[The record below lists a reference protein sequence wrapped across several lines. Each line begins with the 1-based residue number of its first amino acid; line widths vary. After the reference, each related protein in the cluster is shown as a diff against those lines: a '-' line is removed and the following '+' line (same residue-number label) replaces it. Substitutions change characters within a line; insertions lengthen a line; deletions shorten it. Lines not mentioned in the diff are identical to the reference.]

1 MKLPASHPLRLRIIK
16 NATTTPSR
24 QFTSTSPKLNT
35 NNNPPQNDTKTNRP
49 FNLDAYLQTATKTLA
64 SHPPKLLH
72 DTLSP
77 TPSHL
82 LTLALVD
89 HLPPTPSFT
98 SPSPQGPGSFTCYP
112 PPPPTTPLPQG
123 HHLVYFPIQVP
134 PSRLLPDGTD
144 PDHGPGWP
152 FVRRMWAG
160 GSVAFARGWDA
171 ALRLDGRR
179 AVCVE
184 TVGVPVGRGDK
195 VFVEVR
201 RRYGVGEGVVEGR
214 GVVVDELRRL
224 VFMREKG
231 GGRRGEGRKVRGMFF
246 LVSSPAAPSFSFTL
260 RPDATLLFHF
270 SALSYN
276 AHAIHLNPEYAR
288 VQEGYRGLL
297 VHGPLTLVLML
308 SALRFSQ
315 TQDPKLQT
323 WVESIDY
330 RNLAPLYVDEE
341 LKVCLREMG
350 QGTIATPRERRWQVW
365 IEGPDGELAVKG
377 TATTVTTTTRD

>member
-1 MKLPASHPLRLRIIK
+1 MR
-16 NATTTPSR
+16 
-24 QFTSTSPKLNT
+24 
-35 NNNPPQNDTKTNRP
+35 NPRRP
-49 FNLDAYLQTATKTLA
+49 
-64 SHPPKLLH
+64 PPKLLH

-82 LTLALVD
+82 LTLALAD
-89 HLPPTPSFT
+89 HLPPSL
-98 SPSPQGPGSFTCYP
+98 SPSPTTPSHVGPLASYP

-134 PSRLLPDGTD
+134 PSRLQPDGTD
-144 PDHGPGWP
+144 PDHGPGAP

-160 GSVAFARGWDA
+160 GSVVFSRGWERV
-171 ALRLDGRR
+171 LRLDGRR

-184 TVGVPVGRGDK
+184 TVGAPVLRADK
-195 VFVEVR
+195 VLVEVR
-201 RRYGVGEGVVEGR
+201 RRYGEGVEEEV
-214 GVVVDELRRL
+214 RRL
-224 VFMREKG
+224 VFMREREAWEAGEAGKG
-231 GGRRGEGRKVRGMFF
+231 RSVRA
-246 LVSSPAAPSFSFTL
+246 PQNPSFSFTL

-288 VQEGYRGLL
+288 AQEGYRGLL

-308 SALRFSQ
+308 SALRHFSK
-315 TQDPKLQT
+315 TQDT

-341 LKVCLREMG
+341 LKVCAREIESSAATTP
-350 QGTIATPRERRWQVW
+350 GTKRWQVW
-365 IEGPDGELAVKG
+365 IEGPDGGLAVRG
-377 TATTVTTTTRD
+377 TAVTSP